1 MRSTKDDGPTLRI
14 TCVQSE
20 VFSDLGIGSFF
31 TLSYI
36 TNYFPKSQFIKK
48 YGLNEMLQGKEGK
61 NTPVK
66 SS

>member
-1 MRSTKDDGPTLRI
+1 MRSIKDDRPTLRI

-48 YGLNEMLQGKEGK
+48 YGLNEMPQEEDVK

>member
-1 MRSTKDDGPTLRI
+1 MRSTKDDRPTLRI

-48 YGLNEMLQGKEGK
+48 YGLNEVLQEQEGK
-61 NTPVK
+61 THQ
-66 SS
+66 